1 MAATPF
7 AEIQSETTPA
17 RPSVSLIHSSALPRA
32 HRSGRQARVS
42 DAVADKAGVEFIAE
56 ITAALAS
63 G

>member
-17 RPSVSLIHSSALPRA
+17 ILRKSDPLVRPAPRSPLRPPSAR
-32 HRSGRQARVS
+32 S